1 MNTHI
6 APNVT
11 DMFSLRANDGTSG
24 PKVVTEE
31 ELVRRH
37 LPLVNYTVSEVAA
50 RIPRHVNRDDLVS
63 AAMAGLAQA
72 ARSFVPERGV
82 SFQRFA
88 SARIRG
94 ALLDELRSRD
104 WATRSV
110 RSKARDVAQTTD
122 RLTARL
128 GRQPTLAELA
138 EAMGSTQA
146 ELQAVEADV
155 HRALVL
161 NFEAL
166 PAEGGHEPAGLSG
179 LPGPD
184 EAVLDNERRAY
195 LVAAVEHLPE
205 RLRRVVMGYFFE
217 ELPMAELA
225 EELGVTDSRIS
236 QMRAEAMEL
245 LRDALNSQLD
255 PDLVVPD
262 HSGRTAKR
270 RAAYFAAVASHD
282 DYRQRLSADAGQ
294 LTKLVQPRE
303 PVAALA

>member
-1 MNTHI
+1 ML
-6 APNVT
+6 
-11 DMFSLRANDGTSG
+11 SLRAKSGSSDQDG
-24 PKVVTEE
+24 VEATEVSE
-31 ELVRRH
+31 DELVRRH
-37 LPLVNYTVSEVAA
+37 LPLVNYIVSEVAS
-50 RIPRHVNRDDLVS
+50 RIPRHVSRDDLVS
-63 AAMAGLAQA
+63 AGMAGLAQA
-72 ARSFVPERGV
+72 ARSFDPARGIG
-82 SFQRFA
+82 FQRFA

-110 RSKARDVAQTTD
+110 RARARDVAQTTD
-122 RLTARL
+122 RLTAKL
-128 GRQPTLAELA
+128 GRQPSPAEVA
-138 EAMGSTQA
+138 EAMGSSQA

-166 PAEGGHEPAGLSG
+166 PAEGGHEPAGLSN
-179 LPGPD
+179 LAGPD

-195 LVAAVEHLPE
+195 LVAAVDRLPE

-217 ELPMAELA
+217 ELPMADLA

-236 QMRAEAMEL
+236 QMRAEALEL
-245 LRDALNSQLD
+245 LRDAINSQLD
-255 PDLVVPD
+255 PDLVVAD
-262 HSGRTAKR
+262 HTGRVAKR

-282 DYRQRLSADAGQ
+282 DYRRRLSVEAGQ
-294 LTKLVQPRE
+294 LTSLVRGRE